1 MPHRVLVARQLAELF
16 SVLSHPVRVRII
28 VELKAGE
35 LCVNSLQEILGI
47 RQSAVSQH
55 LALLKSHNL
64 IKERRE
70 GRHVMYRLAV
80 PQMALWLINGI
91 PLIVPND
98 SDSSLL
104 KSAAERAISYWTED
118 QEKQETDKHNSD
130 KSLAISS
137 T

>member
-16 SVLSHPVRVRII
+16 SVLSHPVRVRIV
-28 VELKAGE
+28 VELRAGE

-70 GRHVMYRLAV
+70 GRHVLYRLSI
-80 PQMALWLINGI
+80 PQMASWLIEGI
-91 PLIVPND
+91 PLIVPDD
-98 SDSSLL
+98 SDSLLL
-104 KSAAERAISYWTED
+104 KSAAQHAMSHWSEP
-118 QEKQETDKHNSD
+118 QEEQVRDPG
-130 KSLAISS
+130 KSLASISS
-137 T
+137 S

>member
-64 IKERRE
+64 IRERRD
-70 GRHVMYRLAV
+70 GRHVMYRLAI
-80 PQMALWLINGI
+80 PQMASWLIDGI

-98 SDSSLL
+98 SDSRLL
-104 KSAAERAISYWTED
+104 RSAAEHAISYWTEQHEE
-118 QEKQETDKHNSD
+118 QENDTHNTDK
-130 KSLAISS
+130 AMVIS
-137 T
+137 TN